1 MTPVLNSVRQQ
12 GATLVELVVS
22 IVVISIG
29 LAGVLLVMNRT
40 TQTSADP
47 MVRQQAVAVAEAYLE
62 EILLK
67 PYDESTAS
75 GNAEGALGPD
85 AGEVN
90 RTLFN
95 DVNDYHGMANNGCV
109 TTTAACPTLGS
120 CACDHNGDPISSLA
134 GYTVTVQV
142 TATTLNGETAELVQV
157 NVTGPGG
164 TNVDLSGYRTAH
176 F

>member
-1 MTPVLNSVRQQ
+1 MRRDVRSDRQR
-12 GATLVELVVS
+12 GVTLVELVVT

-29 LAGVLLVMNRT
+29 LAGILVVMDRT
-40 TQTSADP
+40 TRTSADP

-75 GNAEGALGPD
+75 GSPEGALGPEAD
-85 AGEVN
+85 ETN
-90 RTLFN
+90 RTLFD
-95 DVNDYHGMANNGCV
+95 DVNDYHAMANNGCV

-120 CACDHNGDPISSLA
+120 CACDHNGNPISSLA
-134 GYTVTVQV
+134 GYAVTVQV
-142 TATTLNGETAELVQV
+142 TATTLNGEAAELVQV
-157 NVTGPGG
+157 SVTDPGG
-164 TNVDLSGYRTAH
+164 TIVDLSGYRTPH